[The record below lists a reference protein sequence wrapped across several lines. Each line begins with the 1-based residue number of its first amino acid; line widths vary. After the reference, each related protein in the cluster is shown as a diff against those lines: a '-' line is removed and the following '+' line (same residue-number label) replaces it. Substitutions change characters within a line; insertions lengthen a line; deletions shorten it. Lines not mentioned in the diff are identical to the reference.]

1 MAERHQI
8 LPGIGDGGH
17 TRVGDQNGGL
27 PCQQAGADLFAPF
40 PPVVLKIADKRLFN
54 AEMGEQ
60 PERDPRI
67 LGGDK
72 VAGFQ
77 RLQCAG

>member
-1 MAERHQI
+1 MPPVSYTHLDVYKRQLPLMAERHQI

-40 PPVVLKIADKRLFN
+40 PPVVLKICLLYTSRC
-54 AEMGEQ
+54 
-60 PERDPRI
+60 
-67 LGGDK
+67 
-72 VAGFQ
+72 V
-77 RLQCAG
+77 